1 MVIIMNIK
9 LKSGL
14 TLLIAAIIWGFAFVA
29 QRVGADYV
37 GTFTFNGI
45 RFLLGACSLLPVIL
59 IFEKK
64 KVAKEELKIL
74 LIYSLVAGVALF
86 AASSLQQYGIFLTGS
101 AGKASFITGLY
112 TVLVP
117 VCALFMHKR
126 VGMFTWIGVALSVT
140 GLYHICMNGT
150 EGISAGDIVLMVG
163 TLFWTFHIII
173 VDYVTKRVPPIKF
186 AMGQFF
192 VCGIISLLCA
202 LIFEDITVSG
212 ISKAIIPILYGGFMS
227 VGVAY
232 TCQIV
237 GQKNAEPT
245 WSAIIL
251 STESVFG
258 AIGGALI
265 LHETMPLR
273 GYIGCV
279 LIFAGIIF
287 AQLRT
292 RSEHILDSS
301 VKDKSQIL

>member
-1 MVIIMNIK
+1 MNNKI
-9 LKSGL
+9 KSGL
-14 TLLIAAIIWGFAFVA
+14 ILLIAAIIWGFAFVA

-45 RFLLGACSLLPVIL
+45 RFILGACSLLPVIL

-64 KVAKEELKIL
+64 KTSKKELKLL
-74 LIYSLVAGVALF
+74 LIYSFIAGIALF

-112 TVLVP
+112 TVFVP

-126 VGMFTWIGVALSVT
+126 VGVFTWIGVAVSVP
-140 GLYHICMNGT
+140 GVYLICMNGT
-150 EGISAGDIVLMVG
+150 EGISMGDIVLMIG
-163 TLFWTFHIII
+163 TLFWTSHIII
-173 VDYVTKRVPPIKF
+173 IDYVTKHVPPIKF

-192 VCGIISLLCA
+192 VCGAISLICA
-202 LIFEDITVSG
+202 LIFEDITLSG
-212 ISKAIIPILYGGFMS
+212 ISGAIIPILYGGFMS

-237 GQKNAEPT
+237 GQKNADPT

-273 GYIGCV
+273 GYIGCI

-292 RSEHILDSS
+292 SAD
-301 VKDKSQIL
+301 VKDSFATDKL